1 MAKSEL
7 ERFLEREKQELLIEL
22 EPHRELARGQDV
34 YGQAVLGG
42 WCGLAQVARRTGLA
56 GERGEQL
63 IDSFQLEANG
73 YAPSDD
79 DPDREVIPSFCNAT
93 LNGVVEDLGDGEVR
107 LGELRESLENL
118 LRIVDRYGG
127 PQTSMYGAATFGM
140 VLGDLFRE
148 GFEPQEIAPAAACV
162 IPWQRLLWLV
172 ECGMRGGAVL
182 ARGRG
187 EPIVGDPSE
196 QLTYLMRLAANQ
208 PGLGSWPEL
217 ARFVPKR
224 AENLLPLSEQAY
236 KRFRREG
243 IPDDPELAERLVTE
257 ILERRHYTLEA
268 MSVIELEELGVK
280 RIVLTPEERPDT
292 MVRGHNPQFIAGFL
306 VDHAAGTFAGSITLG
321 DDSALAI
328 HGRRAVVMVPAIL
341 DQTSREMAEHEP
353 DVADPR
359 DVAHVHEAQSA
370 VELLLLS
377 AWRDLV
383 VPEVR
388 EQHYEIDRVR
398 KAKGKRARA
407 AKRGD
412 VEIIRYL
419 PRRLVLLREERERSV
434 GTGAHQPRRLYPVG
448 AFSRRLPEG
457 QKRSQEAEAFAAESG
472 IPLAP
477 WQTVVRPHW
486 RGGTEEEREHAMEN
500 PELDVRHWRSWSAID
515 LLRTRL
521 ARADGGAASGS

>member
-7 ERFLEREKQELLIEL
+7 ERFLEREKQELLVEL
-22 EPHRELARGQDV
+22 EPHQELAREQDV
-34 YGQAVLGG
+34 YRQAVLGG
-42 WCGLAQVARRTGLA
+42 WCGLAQVARRAGLA
-56 GERGEQL
+56 SEQGEAVIE
-63 IDSFQLEANG
+63 SFQLEADG
-73 YAPSDD
+73 YQPTGD
-79 DPDREVIPSFCNAT
+79 DPDREVIPSFFNST
-93 LNGVVEDLGDGEVR
+93 LNGIVEDLESGEVR
-107 LGELRESLENL
+107 LAQLRESLENL
-118 LRIVDRYGG
+118 LRLVDRYRG
-127 PQTSMYGAATFGM
+127 PQTSMYGAATFGQ
-140 VLGDLFRE
+140 VLRELFNE
-148 GFEPQEIAPAAACV
+148 GFHPREIAPAAACV
-162 IPWQRLLWLV
+162 IPWQRMLWLV

-182 ARGRG
+182 AKGRG
-187 EPIVGDPSE
+187 EPIVGDRFE

-236 KRFRREG
+236 KRFRHEG

-292 MVRGHNPQFIAGFL
+292 MIRGHNPQFLAGFL
-306 VDHAAGTFAGSITLG
+306 VDHAAGSFAGSITLG
-321 DDSALAI
+321 DDSALDI

-341 DQTSREMAEHEP
+341 DQTSREMDEHSA
-353 DVADPR
+353 DISDPR
-359 DVAHVHEAQSA
+359 DVAYIHEAQSA

-412 VEIIRYL
+412 VDIIRYL
-419 PRRLVLLREERERSV
+419 PRRLVLLREERERSS

-457 QKRSQEAEAFAAESG
+457 QKRSKEAEAFAAESG

-477 WQTVVRPHW
+477 WQTVVKPHW
-486 RGGTEEEREHAMEN
+486 RGGTEEEREHAMSN
-500 PELDVRHWRSWSAID
+500 PELDIRHWRSWSAID
-515 LLRTRL
+515 LLRTRV
-521 ARADGGAASGS
+521 ARGDGGV